1 MFQVRSTDELD
12 VVLEVGEADGLGAES
27 VQVGEHQGD
36 ELLLLLLHLSHPRA
50 QVYLGQPGTPQ
61 PGTPKDTEHLGT
73 DPEMES
79 SNLAVRYG
87 ISCVRT

>member
-36 ELLLLLLHLSHPRA
+36 ELLLLHLSHPRA
-50 QVYLGQPGTPQ
+50 QVYLGQPGTP
-61 PGTPKDTEHLGT
+61 
-73 DPEMES
+73 
-79 SNLAVRYG
+79 
-87 ISCVRT
+87 